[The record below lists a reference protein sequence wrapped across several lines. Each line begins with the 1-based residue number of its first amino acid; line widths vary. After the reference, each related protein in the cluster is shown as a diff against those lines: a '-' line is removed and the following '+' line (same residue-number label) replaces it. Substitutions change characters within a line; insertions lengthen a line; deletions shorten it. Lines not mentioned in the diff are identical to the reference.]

1 MVTPDFP
8 LAFATILS
16 QKASPLAENARG
28 ARRAVRAAELRE
40 TRNAGRAD
48 ATRALLAADS
58 IETTERDAMCVTS
71 ALKRRR
77 HARSEIDT

>member
-1 MVTPDFP
+1 MVSPDFP

-16 QKASPLAENARG
+16 QKASPLAEKARG
-28 ARRAVRAAELRE
+28 ARRAVRAAEVRE

-58 IETTERDAMCVTS
+58 IETTVRDAMW
-71 ALKRRR
+71 
-77 HARSEIDT
+77 

>member
-1 MVTPDFP
+1 MVSADFP

-28 ARRAVRAAELRE
+28 AGRALRAAEVRE
-40 TRNAGRAD
+40 TQNAGRAD

-58 IETTERDAMCVTS
+58 IETTVRDAMW
-71 ALKRRR
+71 
-77 HARSEIDT
+77 